1 MKGEIRLSQRT
12 KFKIKADT
20 WGYIF
25 VAPFLIAVALFTLY
39 PIVNMIIMSFQN
51 ATNRDFI
58 QPLRFIGLRNY
69 ATVFE
74 NERFMAS
81 IWMTWRLWI
90 TNFIPQL
97 GIALLLSVWFTSLR
111 LRLKYVGIF
120 RTIFYLPNLL
130 MPATVSAIY
139 NMLIGNQGPLNKLLY
154 NLGISKLLVD
164 WNLVP
169 RNNVQ
174 IIPGIDGAPDAISIM
189 FTEIPNFMTG
199 MVAYMQWWLWFGSTI
214 IIVMAGMTS
223 ISASLYESAY
233 VDGASGG
240 TIFFKIT
247 LPLLR
252 PVMLYILVTS
262 LVGGMQIMDIPYMFN
277 LNGRPG
283 GTYGEFDTMN
293 VVMVH
298 QYFHGT
304 RNPVGETRNL
314 GLAAAAGMVIF
325 GVILIATV
333 AVLLLMKIGKDKEPK
348 KEKIK
353 KGGVRA

>member
-1 MKGEIRLSQRT
+1 MKEKIRIGT
-12 KFKIKADT
+12 KADR
-20 WGYIF
+20 WGYVF
-25 VAPFLIAVALFTLY
+25 VAPFLIAVAVFTLF
-39 PIVNMIIMSFQN
+39 PIGNMIFMSFTN
-51 ATNRDFI
+51 ATNRDFT
-58 QPLRFIGLRNY
+58 QTLRFIGLRNY
-69 ATVFE
+69 TTVFE
-74 NERFMAS
+74 NERFIAS

-97 GIALLLSVWFTSLR
+97 GVALLLAVWFTSLR
-111 LRLKYVGIF
+111 LRLKLVGIF

-130 MPATVSAIY
+130 MPATVSALY
-139 NMLIGNQGPLNKLLY
+139 NMLLGNQGPLNRLLY
-154 NLGISKLLVD
+154 NLGISRLIVD
-164 WNLVP
+164 LNLVP

-174 IIPGIDGAPDAISIM
+174 IIPCIEGGPDAIAIM

-199 MVAYMQWWLWFGSTI
+199 MVAYMQWWLWFGTTV

-223 ISASLYESAY
+223 ISTSLYESAY
-233 VDGASGG
+233 VDGAGGG

-283 GTYGEFDTMN
+283 GTFGEFDTMN

-304 RNPVGETRNL
+304 RNPYGETRNL
-314 GLAAAAGMVIF
+314 GLAAAAGMIIF
-325 GVILIATV
+325 GVILLATI
-333 AVLLLMKIGKDKEPK
+333 AVLLLMRIGKDKEPK
-348 KEKIK
+348 KEKAK
-353 KGGVRA
+353 KGGA